1 VHPSCQTLGVTRGD
15 NIESIAFF
23 AVVVFV
29 AWLAVFNVRL
39 YFRTR
44 DNPEALRVRLDLQF
58 RDLSLPSADRRYAF
72 DGRTAEVVKED
83 EEIKMVNLAIVAI
96 KVRRI
101 TRNQAG
107 EYFLFVS
114 DGKARPYVKYIP
126 HSNAKV
132 LLGEAYVAP
141 SSDA

>member
-1 VHPSCQTLGVTRGD
+1 
-15 NIESIAFF
+15 
-23 AVVVFV
+23 
-29 AWLAVFNVRL
+29 VFNVRL

-44 DNPEALRVRLDLQF
+44 NNPEALRVRLDEQF
-58 RDLSLPSADRRYAF
+58 KALSLPSTDQRYAF
-72 DGRTAEVVKED
+72 DGSAAEVVKED
-83 EEIKMVNLAIVAI
+83 EEVKMVNLAIVAI

-101 TRNQAG
+101 ARNQAG

-114 DGKARPYVKYIP
+114 DGEARPYVKHIP

>member
-1 VHPSCQTLGVTRGD
+1 
-15 NIESIAFF
+15 
-23 AVVVFV
+23 
-29 AWLAVFNVRL
+29 VFNVRL

-44 DNPEALRVRLDLQF
+44 DNPEVLRTRLDLQF
-58 RDLSLPSADRRYAF
+58 KDVSLPSVDPRYTF

-101 TRNQAG
+101 ARNQAG

-114 DGKARPYVKYIP
+114 DGKARPYVKHIP

-132 LLGEAYVAP
+132 LLGAAYVEP